1 MPNLATVLEPLYNLT
16 RKDSRW
22 KWGAKEQASFQRV
35 KDWLCT
41 DIVLAHF
48 DPSLDIGIS
57 CDASDCGIGA
67 VLFHRFPDGS
77 ERPIANVSKTLS
89 PAQRR
94 YSQIHKEALAII
106 FALTKFHQFL
116 YARKFIL
123 VTDHKPLLNIFCPH
137 KATPAL
143 AANRLAR
150 WAVTLS
156 QYDYN
161 IEYRQSSKHGNAD
174 ALSRLPSG
182 PDTAFDEREGD
193 ADMDSVCTVR
203 IISTQIRSTD
213 PGVVARG
220 SSKDAV
226 ISTVMRHCREGWPPC
241 HPPNESGGTYSVHSF
256 RQVQDS
262 LSCEAGCLF
271 YGARLVIPTSLQRQ
285 VLHILHQGHFGMQR
299 MKQLARTAVYW
310 PGIDSQIV
318 DLCRTCLSCA
328 EHQSNPP
335 KAPVHPWML
344 PEKPWSRVHIDHA
357 VNFMG
362 HNWFVLIDAYSKY
375 PIIHQTTST
384 SSKATIQLLEEDFA
398 HFGFP
403 HTIVSDN
410 ATSFSSGEFQSWC
423 QEHGITHLAGAPYHP
438 ATNGAAERLVQS
450 FKKSLRKSSLLPKS
464 ALQEFLMMYRRTPLA
479 SGLSPSE
486 ILNGRQI
493 RSLIDILKPSPVH
506 IAQGRQSQTT
516 RAETTSSSSVAK
528 VLHSY
533 KAGTPVYAAYYGP
546 RNDKDPRW
554 VPAIVKKPLGA
565 RTILVHVCPRSPVW
579 KRHIEQLCSR
589 YGADQDA
596 DPGEVTIL
604 ESTTHPLLQNP
615 APPVVSDTTA
625 QPPLQIPGPAEPM
638 SRWPQQTTY
647 GPDNPQ
653 RSRRQKRPRV
663 ILDV

>member
-1 MPNLATVLEPLYNLT
+1 M
-16 RKDSRW
+16 
-22 KWGAKEQASFQRV
+22 

-41 DIVLAHF
+41 DTVLAHF
-48 DPSLDIGIS
+48 DPSLDIRIS
-57 CDASDCGIGA
+57 CDASDYGIGA

-123 VTDHKPLLNIFCPH
+123 VTDHKPLLNIFSPH

-156 QYDYN
+156 QYDYS

-213 PGVVARG
+213 PGVVARE

-226 ISTVMRHCREGWPPC
+226 ISTVMRHYREGWPPC

-328 EHQSNPP
+328 EHQGN
-335 KAPVHPWML
+335 HPRL
-344 PEKPWSRVHIDHA
+344 QS
-357 VNFMG
+357 
-362 HNWFVLIDAYSKY
+362 
-375 PIIHQTTST
+375 IH
-384 SSKATIQLLEEDFA
+384 
-398 HFGFP
+398 G
-403 HTIVSDN
+403 
-410 ATSFSSGEFQSWC
+410 C
-423 QEHGITHLAGAPYHP
+423 Y
-438 ATNGAAERLVQS
+438 
-450 FKKSLRKSSLLPKS
+450 
-464 ALQEFLMMYRRTPLA
+464 
-479 SGLSPSE
+479 
-486 ILNGRQI
+486 
-493 RSLIDILKPSPVH
+493 
-506 IAQGRQSQTT
+506 
-516 RAETTSSSSVAK
+516 
-528 VLHSY
+528 
-533 KAGTPVYAAYYGP
+533 
-546 RNDKDPRW
+546 
-554 VPAIVKKPLGA
+554 
-565 RTILVHVCPRSPVW
+565 PRSPGVECTSIMLSTSW
-579 KRHIEQLCSR
+579 
-589 YGADQDA
+589 
-596 DPGEVTIL
+596 VTIGWYS
-604 ESTTHPLLQNP
+604 STPIRNIQSFIKPHQHRARLPFN
-615 APPVVSDTTA
+615 
-625 QPPLQIPGPAEPM
+625 
-638 SRWPQQTTY
+638 Y
-647 GPDNPQ
+647 
-653 RSRRQKRPRV
+653 
-663 ILDV
+663 